1 MSRNLGIAVLAAV
14 LVFQTSQ
21 ISFAQGSFDDLLSRV
36 PGDANALI
44 IVQVDKVRNS
54 GFAKS
59 AGGLKDDTRAA
70 LNGHAF
76 SREHVARVVLAS
88 ELDLASL
95 LPVWE
100 IALAA
105 TTKTPSASEI
115 ARIVGGRTELF
126 GDIESVWLPVDAYLV
141 LVEPRLVG
149 IVSPADRQR
158 VGRWARKAKAKP
170 PVALSPYLR
179 HAASYPEAVG
189 TEIIM
194 ALDLQDAVSPSRL
207 RENLRQSQVLADRR
221 VDVDQLADLMASVQ
235 GITLGIRVMDR
246 AVGKLRIDFAR
257 DPTAMADFAKPLILE
272 KLADLGAAI
281 DDFQDWTVEV
291 KDNTIYFGGTLS
303 VDGLRRILSIVEPPA
318 PPLEAPET
326 QPTARS
332 PGEQLDPKAQPSLR
346 HFQAVQ
352 SLVDDVR
359 RLKGGSSGKTIGSMS
374 DYAFW
379 LEKYARKIDELPILN
394 VDGDLLDYSAQVAG
408 MFRAVAGNY
417 RGAGIYAGTR
427 SANLGVRPVG
437 PYREG
442 TYYRGYGYGGYRGGS
457 YGGYA
462 GHTRSPSARTN
473 AKRMGTAAAAGN
485 ELQQMR
491 SLEDATVK
499 IRRLMTERYQ
509 IEF

>member
-1 MSRNLGIAVLAAV
+1 MSRKLAIGLFAAV
-14 LVFQTSQ
+14 LVLGASQ
-21 ISFAQGSFDDLLSRV
+21 IGLAQGSFDDLLSRV
-36 PGDANALI
+36 PGDANTLI
-44 IVQVDKVRNS
+44 MVQVDKVRNS

-59 AGGLKDDTRAA
+59 AGGVKEDTRAA
-70 LNGHAF
+70 LHGHAF

-95 LPVWE
+95 RPVWE
-100 IALAA
+100 IGLAA
-105 TTKTPSASEI
+105 TTKAPSASEI
-115 ARIVGGRTELF
+115 ARIVGGRTERF
-126 GDIESVWLPVDAYLV
+126 GEIESVWLPVNAYLV

-158 VGRWARKAKAKP
+158 VARWARKAKAKP

-207 RENLRQSQVLADRR
+207 RENLRQSQVLADRK
-221 VDVDQLADLMASVQ
+221 VDADQLADLLASVQ
-235 GITLGIRVMDR
+235 GITLGIRVLDR
-246 AVGKLRIDFAR
+246 AVGKLRIDFGR
-257 DPTAMADFAKPLILE
+257 DPAAMADFAKPLILE

-281 DDFQDWTVEV
+281 DDFQEWTVEV
-291 KDNTIYFGGTLS
+291 KDNTVYFGGTLS
-303 VDGLRRILSIVEPPA
+303 VDGLRRVLSIVEPPS

-332 PGEQLDPKAQPSLR
+332 PGEQLDPKALPSLR
-346 HFQAVQ
+346 HFQAVE

-379 LEKYARKIDELPILN
+379 VEKYARKIDELPILN
-394 VDGDLLDYSAQVAG
+394 VDGDLLDYSGAVAS

-427 SANLGVRPVG
+427 SANPGVRPVG
-437 PYREG
+437 PYRGG
-442 TYYRGYGYGGYRGGS
+442 TYDRGYGYGGYA
-457 YGGYA
+457 GYTQ
-462 GHTRSPSARTN
+462 GPSARTI
-473 AKRMGTAAAAGN
+473 AKRKGTASAAGN

-499 IRRLMTERYQ
+499 MRRLMTERYQ